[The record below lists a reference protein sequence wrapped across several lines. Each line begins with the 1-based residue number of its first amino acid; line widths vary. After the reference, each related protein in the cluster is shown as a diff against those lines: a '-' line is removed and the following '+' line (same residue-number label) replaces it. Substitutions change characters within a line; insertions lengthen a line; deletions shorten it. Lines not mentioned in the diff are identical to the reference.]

1 MNAQSYVSPEEVRQ
15 ALRQIYR
22 NDSETNLQNALA
34 RSLADG
40 LKPVNE
46 KGRWKPSPLL
56 VLILLLFCAM
66 VGVFIYFSIGVRV

>member
-1 MNAQSYVSPEEVRQ
+1 MCAQSYVSAEEVRQ

-22 NDSETNLQNALA
+22 NESEINLQNALA
-34 RSLADG
+34 QSLADE

-56 VLILLLFCAM
+56 VLVFVLLCALT
-66 VGVFIYFSIGVRV
+66 GVFLYFSIGARP

>member
-1 MNAQSYVSPEEVRQ
+1 MCAQSYVSAEEVRQ

-22 NDSETNLQNALA
+22 NDSETNLLNALA
-34 RSLADG
+34 QSLADE

-56 VLILLLFCAM
+56 VLVFVLLCALG
-66 VGVFIYFSIGVRV
+66 GVFFYFSIGGRP

>member
-1 MNAQSYVSPEEVRQ
+1 MCAQSYVSAEEVRQ

-22 NDSETNLQNALA
+22 DDSETNLQNALA
-34 RSLADG
+34 RSLADE

-56 VLILLLFCAM
+56 VLTVVLLCALA
-66 VGVFIYFSIGVRV
+66 GIFIYFSFGGR

>member
-1 MNAQSYVSPEEVRQ
+1 MCAQSYVSAEEVRQ

-34 RSLADG
+34 QSLADE

-56 VLILLLFCAM
+56 VLTVVLLCALI
-66 VGVFIYFSIGVRV
+66 GVFIYFSIGGH

>member
-1 MNAQSYVSPEEVRQ
+1 MDAQGYVSPEEVRQ

-34 RSLADG
+34 KSLADG
-40 LKPVNE
+40 LKPVDE

-56 VLILLLFCAM
+56 LLAFSLLCALA
-66 VGVFIYFSIGVRV
+66 GIFLYFSIGGRQ

>member
-1 MNAQSYVSPEEVRQ
+1 MCAQSYVSAEEVRQ

-22 NDSETNLQNALA
+22 DDSETNLQNALA
-34 RSLADG
+34 RSLADE

-56 VLILLLFCAM
+56 VLTVVLLCALA
-66 VGVFIYFSIGVRV
+66 GIFIYFSFRGR

>member
-1 MNAQSYVSPEEVRQ
+1 MCAQSYVSSEEVRQ

-22 NDSETNLQNALA
+22 NDSETNLENALA
-34 RSLADG
+34 QSLADE

-56 VLILLLFCAM
+56 VLTVVLLCTLI
-66 VGVFIYFSIGVRV
+66 GVFIYFSIGGH

>member
-1 MNAQSYVSPEEVRQ
+1 MDAQGYISLEEVRQ

-34 RSLADG
+34 QSLSNG
-40 LKPVNE
+40 LKPVDE

-56 VLILLLFCAM
+56 LLAFFLLFALA
-66 VGVFIYFSIGVRV
+66 GVFLYFSIGGRQ

>member
-1 MNAQSYVSPEEVRQ
+1 MCAKIYVSAEEVRQ

-22 NDSETNLQNALA
+22 NDSETNLQDALA
-34 RSLADG
+34 QSLADE

-56 VLILLLFCAM
+56 VLVFVLLCALT
-66 VGVFIYFSIGVRV
+66 GVFLYFSIGVHP

>member
-1 MNAQSYVSPEEVRQ
+1 MKAHGYVSAEEVRQ

-34 RSLADG
+34 QSLADEF
-40 LKPVNE
+40 KPVNE

-56 VLILLLFCAM
+56 VLIFVLLCALT
-66 VGVFIYFSIGVRV
+66 GVFLYFSIGVAP